1 MYLAAHLALLLAMLA
16 SLLGGALACMEAW
29 HGQRHKLP
37 WLKRCQDTAVILM
50 ACASAIRLA
59 SPPAFAWASSPSSL
73 AIASS
78 RWLAS
83 PSLRAFFSGLF
94 LCQ

>member
-37 WLKRCQDTAVILM
+37 WLERCQA
-50 ACASAIRLA
+50 R
-59 SPPAFAWASSPSSL
+59 PAFQAMWTARQAEP
-73 AIASS
+73 A
-78 RWLAS
+78 
-83 PSLRAFFSGLF
+83 
-94 LCQ
+94 